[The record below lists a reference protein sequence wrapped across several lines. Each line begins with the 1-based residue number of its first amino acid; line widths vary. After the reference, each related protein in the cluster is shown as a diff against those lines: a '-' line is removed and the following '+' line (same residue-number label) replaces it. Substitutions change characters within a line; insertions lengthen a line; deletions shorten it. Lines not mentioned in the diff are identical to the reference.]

1 MSNTSKKNEI
11 IILEEYKQVEKMIQD
26 KVPLIFV
33 TGGAGTGKSTF
44 IHHLS
49 TKYNGR
55 LLKSAPTGIAAINI
69 SGKTIHS
76 LFRLAPKLLDKK
88 DIEVLPAKQI
98 ALYRNA
104 DVFVIDEIS
113 MVTSNMLDAVD
124 IFLRKNLNTPR
135 PFGGKTVVIV
145 GDLFQLP
152 PVVSGAMAEFYYQ
165 MYTTAYF
172 FGSRV
177 MKQINFEFIELQKV
191 RRQNDQ
197 TFIDILSDV
206 RLGLNIKERLQ
217 QINTKCRIQSEPD
230 DGAVVLS
237 PRNAEVDARNQREL
251 RRIRGV
257 DEFSY
262 DGVISGK
269 YKSDRLPS
277 PMFLDLKI
285 GAQVQFTRNNPEMDV
300 VNGTVGRVIKLN
312 QEVVTVQLRDGTVCM
327 VTPVEWEEYDYKFNA
342 YKNAIES
349 VVIGSFKQMPLKLAW
364 ASTIHKAQGQTLD
377 KVHLD
382 LGGGCFTTGQAYV
395 ALSRCTSLEGLT
407 LSRAITEEDVQVDE
421 MITQFYTDCRNGDQ
435 NFEKT
440 ELDTLFG

>member
-49 TKYNGR
+49 TRYNGR

-69 SGKTIHS
+69 SGKTVHS

-124 IFLRKNLNTPR
+124 IFLRKNLNSPR

-165 MYTTAYF
+165 MYTTSYF

-177 MKQINFEFIELQKV
+177 MKHINFEFVELQKV

-197 TFIDILSDV
+197 VFIDILSDI

-300 VNGTVGRVIKLN
+300 VNGTVGRVIKLS

-364 ASTIHKAQGQTLD
+364 ASTIHRAQGQTLE

-382 LGGGCFTTGQAYV
+382 LGAGCFTTGQAYV

-407 LSRAITEEDVQVDE
+407 ISRAITEDDVQVDE

>member
-197 TFIDILSDV
+197 TFIDILSDI

>member
-49 TKYNGR
+49 SKYNGR
-55 LLKSAPTGIAAINI
+55 LLKCAPTGIAAINI

-152 PVVSGAMAEFYYQ
+152 PVVSGTMAEFYYQ

-177 MKQINFEFIELQKV
+177 MKQINFEFVELQKV

-197 TFIDILSDV
+197 LFIDILSDI

-364 ASTIHKAQGQTLD
+364 ASTIHKSQGQTLD

>member
-49 TKYNGR
+49 SRYNGR
-55 LLKSAPTGIAAINI
+55 LLKCAPTGIAAINI
-69 SGKTIHS
+69 SGKTVHS

-104 DVFVIDEIS
+104 DVFVIEEIS
-113 MVTSNMLDAVD
+113 MVTSNMLDGVD
-124 IFLRKNLNTPR
+124 IFLRKNLNSPR

-152 PVVSGAMAEFYYQ
+152 PVVSGTMAEFYYQ

-177 MKQINFEFIELQKV
+177 MKHINFEFVELQKV

-197 TFIDILSDV
+197 VFIDILSDI
-206 RLGLNIKERLQ
+206 RLGQNIKERLQ

-230 DGAVVLS
+230 DGAIVLS

-300 VNGTVGRVIKLN
+300 VNGTIGRVIKLS

-364 ASTIHKAQGQTLD
+364 ASTVHKSQGQTMD

-407 LSRAITEEDVQVDE
+407 LSRAITEDDVQVDE

>member
-69 SGKTIHS
+69 SGKTVHS

-177 MKQINFEFIELQKV
+177 MKQINFEFVELQKV

-197 TFIDILSDV
+197 TFIDILSDI

-349 VVIGSFKQMPLKLAW
+349 VVIGSYKQMPLKLAW
-364 ASTIHKAQGQTLD
+364 ASTIHRAQGQTLE

-382 LGGGCFTTGQAYV
+382 LGAGCFTTGQAYV

-407 LSRAITEEDVQVDE
+407 ISRAITEDDVQVDE
-421 MITQFYTDCRNGDQ
+421 MITQFYMDCRNGDQ

>member
-177 MKQINFEFIELQKV
+177 MKQINFEFVELQKV

-197 TFIDILSDV
+197 TFIDILSDI

-285 GAQVQFTRNNPEMDV
+285 GAQVQFTRNNHEMDV

-312 QEVVTVQLRDGTVCM
+312 QEVVTVQLRDGAVCM

-364 ASTIHKAQGQTLD
+364 ASTVHKAQGQTLD

>member
-49 TKYNGR
+49 SKYNGR
-55 LLKSAPTGIAAINI
+55 LLKCAPTGIAAINI

-152 PVVSGAMAEFYYQ
+152 PVVSGTMAEFYYQ

-197 TFIDILSDV
+197 LFIDILSDI

-230 DGAVVLS
+230 EGAIVLS

-364 ASTIHKAQGQTLD
+364 ASTVHKAQGQTLD

-440 ELDTLFG
+440 ELDALFG